1 MEKKRTYISLKRR
14 KSNILLFIVL
24 FCMLL
29 FLLISSVIYQ
39 ASQKNI
45 SEIEQTYGSTFK
57 IEMFRDET
65 NPDLWKQRTLPDGTG
80 YKAYPGSYINRSML
94 EQIKCSVFLWDFVIK
109 L

>member
-1 MEKKRTYISLKRR
+1 MTTFYYFFCNISGF
-14 KSNILLFIVL
+14 S
-24 FCMLL
+24 
-29 FLLISSVIYQ
+29 
-39 ASQKNI
+39 KNI
-45 SEIEQTYGSTFK
+45 SEIEKTYGSTFK